1 MKVSIKNNVKEFNK
15 EFKKFQR
22 VDIPN
27 VTRIALNETAT
38 RIKELEQ
45 ASMRKSFDRPR
56 PQTIKSVYVQFA
68 KKNKLEAHITFREW
82 AQEFIH
88 RNIVGG
94 VRSIINTA
102 VPTVN
107 ARLNQYGNIPGRK
120 SGVVKGKQFK
130 ATINGIY
137 GVWERN
143 KNGLKIIHRFET
155 NPNINQSFLFI
166 KLLLKP
172 LKSYIQLN
180 TKRLLTTILKKQDI
194 KRDEFSIVIK
204 HGS

>member
-1 MKVSIKNNVKEFNK
+1 MKISIHNNIKSFNK
-15 EFKKFQR
+15 DLQKFKR

-27 VTRIALNETAT
+27 ITRIALNDTAK

-45 ASMRKSFDRPR
+45 VSMKKSFDRPK
-56 PQTIKSVYVQFA
+56 PQTINSVFVIFA
-68 KKNKLEAHITFREW
+68 KKNKLKAIITFRDW

-94 VRSIINTA
+94 VRPVNNTA

-107 ARLNQYGNIPGRK
+107 AKLNQYGNIPGRK
-120 SGVVKGKQFK
+120 QGVVKGKQFR
-130 ATINGIY
+130 ATIDGIY

-155 NPNINQSFLFI
+155 NPQYKAIYPFYRVAAKAANYLA
-166 KLLLKP
+166 P
-172 LKSYIQLN
+172 LKFEKVANYYI
-180 TKRLLTTILKKQDI
+180 KKAGY
-194 KRDEFSIVIK
+194 KSK
-204 HGS
+204 

>member
-1 MKVSIKNNVKEFNK
+1 MKVSVKSNIKEFNK
-15 EFKKFQR
+15 ELKKFQR

-27 VTRIALNETAT
+27 VTRIALNETAV

-45 ASMRKSFDRPR
+45 ASMRKSFDRPK
-56 PQTIKSVYVQFA
+56 PQTLKSVYVQFA
-68 KKNKLEAHITFREW
+68 KKNKLQATITFRDW

-102 VPTVN
+102 VPTIN

-155 NPNINQSFLFI
+155 NPEYKAIFPFYTIANKAAKKLYAI
-166 KLLLKP
+166 KYEKIAN
-172 LKSYIQLN
+172 YYV
-180 TKRLLTTILKKQDI
+180 KKAGY
-194 KRDEFSIVIK
+194 KTR
-204 HGS
+204 

>member
-1 MKVSIKNNVKEFNK
+1 MKVSIKSNVKQFNK
-15 EFKKFQR
+15 ELKKFQR

-27 VTRIALNETAT
+27 VTRIALNETAV

-45 ASMRKSFDRPR
+45 VSMRKSFDKPR
-56 PQTIKSVYVQFA
+56 PSTIKSVYVQFA
-68 KKNKLEAHITFREW
+68 KKNKLEATITFRDW
-82 AQEFIH
+82 AQEYIH

-102 VPTVN
+102 VPTIN

-155 NPNINQSFLFI
+155 NPVYKAIFPFYRVANKAAAKLYPI
-166 KLLLKP
+166 KYEKIANY
-172 LKSYIQLN
+172 YI
-180 TKRLLTTILKKQDI
+180 KKAGY
-194 KRDEFSIVIK
+194 KTR
-204 HGS
+204 

>member
-155 NPNINQSFLFI
+155 NPKYKPIFPFYKVANKAAKKLYPI
-166 KLLLKP
+166 KYEKVANY
-172 LKSYIQLN
+172 YI
-180 TKRLLTTILKKQDI
+180 KKAGY
-194 KRDEFSIVIK
+194 KAK
-204 HGS
+204 

>member
-1 MKVSIKNNVKEFNK
+1 MKVSIKSNVKQFNK
-15 EFKKFQR
+15 ELKKFQR

-27 VTRIALNETAT
+27 VTRIALNETAV

-45 ASMRKSFDRPR
+45 VSMRKSFDKPR
-56 PQTIKSVYVQFA
+56 PSTIKSVYVQFA
-68 KKNKLEAHITFREW
+68 KKNKLEATITFRDW
-82 AQEFIH
+82 AQEYIH

-102 VPTVN
+102 VPTIN

-137 GVWERN
+137 GVWVRN

-155 NPNINQSFLFI
+155 NPVYKAIFPFYRVANKAAAKLYPI
-166 KLLLKP
+166 KYEKIANY
-172 LKSYIQLN
+172 YI
-180 TKRLLTTILKKQDI
+180 KKAGY
-194 KRDEFSIVIK
+194 KTR
-204 HGS
+204 

>member
-1 MKVSIKNNVKEFNK
+1 MKVSIHNNIKSFNK
-15 EFKKFQR
+15 DLQNFKR

-27 VTRIALNETAT
+27 ITRIALNDTAK

-45 ASMRKSFDRPR
+45 VSMKKSFDRPK
-56 PQTIKSVYVQFA
+56 PQTINSVFVIFA
-68 KKNKLEAHITFREW
+68 KKNKLKAIITFRDW

-94 VRSIINTA
+94 TRPINNTA

-107 ARLNQYGNIPGRK
+107 AKLNQYGNIPGRK

-155 NPNINQSFLFI
+155 NPQYKAIYPFYRVAVKAANYLA
-166 KLLLKP
+166 P
-172 LKSYIQLN
+172 LKFEKVANYYI
-180 TKRLLTTILKKQDI
+180 KKAGY
-194 KRDEFSIVIK
+194 KSK
-204 HGS
+204 